1 MIAYGLA
8 PLINSLDGKIVN
20 YPNSMTS
27 REGEDQE
34 HCIVLFWHEFILM
47 VSPALFTDGK
57 VTALCSQHRDGE
69 LVSQTAESFGVN
81 VVRGST
87 SRGGVKAIRELQ
99 KAAKF
104 SSIVMT
110 PDGPRGPRREMAAG
124 AIFLASKLGLPIVP
138 VGVGVSSAYRLNTWD
153 RFVVPMPWSRIR
165 LVVGPK
171 LYLPKR
177 LRKKELESHRQ
188 GCEQLLNDITQQA
201 DDWAENGTDIPNQR
215 RYSRFR
221 RHKELWIQAPTGPTT
236 PKPLGRGAIV

>member
-20 YPNSMTS
+20 YANPPASTVNESS
-27 REGEDQE
+27 E
-34 HCIVLFWHEFILM
+34 HCIILFWHEFILL
-47 VSPALFTDGK
+47 VSPGPFTDGK

-69 LVSQTAESFGVN
+69 LVSQTAESLGIN

-87 SRGGVKAIRELQ
+87 SRGGVKAIRQLQ

-153 RFVVPMPWSRIR
+153 RFVIPMPWSRIR

-171 LYLPKR
+171 LHLPKR
-177 LRKKELESHRQ
+177 LRKAELESHRQ
-188 GCEQLLNDITQQA
+188 GCEQLLNDMTQQA
-201 DDWAENGTDIPNQR
+201 DDWAENDTDIPNQR

-221 RHKELWIQAPTGPTT
+221 RHKHLWIQAPTGPPN
-236 PKPLGRGAIV
+236 PKPLGRGELE

>member
-8 PLINSLDGKIVN
+8 PVIDALDGKIVN
-20 YPNSMTS
+20 YQNVSLTNENDES
-27 REGEDQE
+27 A
-34 HCIVLFWHEFILM
+34 HCIILFWHEFILL
-47 VSPALFTDGK
+47 VSPGLFTDGR

-69 LVSQTAESFGVN
+69 LVSQTAESLGVN

-110 PDGPRGPRREMAAG
+110 PDGPRGPKREMAAG

-138 VGVGVSSAYRLNTWD
+138 VGVGVSSAYRLKTWD

-165 LVVGPK
+165 LVVGPR

-177 LRKKELESHRQ
+177 LRKKDLESHRQ
-188 GCEQLLNDITQQA
+188 SCEQLLNDMTRQA
-201 DDWAENGTDIPNQR
+201 ADWAKNDTDIPGQR

-221 RHKELWIQAPTGPTT
+221 RHKELWIEAPQDHALQ
-236 PKPLGRGAIV
+236 KPIGRGASV